1 MTAAVLCVDM
11 DAFYASVE
19 LRRRPELAGRPVI
32 VGGGGPRGVV
42 LSATYDARERGVRAG
57 QAVSRARRLCPEA
70 ALLPPDHDE
79 YALASGGVM
88 ELLHALVRRVE
99 PASLDEAY
107 LDLAGVR
114 TPPRALAGLIRE
126 RVAAEQQLGCS
137 VGIGP
142 NKLIAKLAATSAKPG
157 GIREVGA
164 AEAGA
169 FLRPLPA
176 RSLPGIGTQ
185 TEELLDRYGLRTVED
200 LAATPRETLRRMLGA
215 STGDRLHRFAHG
227 VDDRPFV
234 PHRAERSIGA
244 ERTFPAD
251 TDDPDAIDRML
262 LALSREATARL
273 RAAGL
278 AARTVTLAVKLNAP
292 RTREGS
298 RRLSRSRTLPA
309 PTGLSGEVY
318 ATASELF
325 RRLGLTR
332 PRVRLLGVRLENL
345 GPEAPEQLSLEA
357 VDRGGPREIEAAVD
371 DLVRRFGP
379 AAVRPASLLPGP
391 GARARR
397 GES

>member
-215 STGDRLHRFAHG
+215 AAGDRLHRFAHG

-262 LALSREATARL
+262 LALSREAATRL

-357 VDRGGPREIEAAVD
+357 AGRGGPREIEAAVD

-391 GARARR
+391 AVRARR